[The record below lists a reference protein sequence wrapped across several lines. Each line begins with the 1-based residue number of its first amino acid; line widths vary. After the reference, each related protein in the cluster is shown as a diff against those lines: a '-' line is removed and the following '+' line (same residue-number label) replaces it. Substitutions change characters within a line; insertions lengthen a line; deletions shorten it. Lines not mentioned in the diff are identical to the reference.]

1 MTAYSIIRASHKLI
15 ASYNQVVK
23 QIQLFIL
30 LILYYIINL
39 TKKLLSV
46 ITTFFHFI
54 TLKYFKHSI

>member
-1 MTAYSIIRASHKLI
+1 MTTYSIIRASRRPI
-15 ASYNQVVK
+15 ARYNQVVI

-39 TKKLLSV
+39 TKKLLNV
-46 ITTFFHFI
+46 ITTFLHVI